1 MAKAKKEG
9 GFEQSLNRLEEIVGR
24 LEGEDLDLEESL
36 ALFEEGVKLAEACG
50 ARLDAAEK
58 RVTLLMKDR
67 DKGLVQTPFEPATAA
82 ED

>member
-9 GFEQSLNRLEEIVGR
+9 SFEQSLNRLEEIVGR
-24 LEGEDLDLEESL
+24 LEGDDLDLEESL

-58 RVTLLMKDR
+58 KVTLLIQDR
-67 DKGLVQTPFEPATAA
+67 AKGVLTETPFEPAA
-82 ED
+82 EED